1 MEPLK
6 HYQSIELELAAMTQD
21 GDIPKLP
28 LEEQIAVAAIQYHTE
43 KAIRLN
49 VRRDLDGNPS
59 PRPTTE

>member
-6 HYQSIELELAAMTQD
+6 HYQSIELELAAMTQE

-28 LEEQIAVAAIQYHTE
+28 LAEQIAVAAIQYHTE

-59 PRPTTE
+59 PRQPDE